1 MSLGR
6 MRWIVLSLILVL
18 GAFVSCERKSSIAR
32 ASEPSPPSTAAT
44 PATAVTPA
52 TPTPV
57 ESSTPPS
64 PQLSRTSTS
73 VFVDVARTIRAA
85 VVIVSVFDE
94 TGHLS
99 ANGYGFFISDDGKF
113 IADRSVM
120 RGGVNAV
127 AKVADGT
134 IYNVSGALTQLA
146 PQNLIVLKA
155 DTTRPLPFVVPSA
168 SALPDTGDAIA
179 VVLSPIERTNPVL
192 LEEKIS
198 ARFND
203 EAGEWFDVT
212 PALSKTIAG
221 APVINQRGE
230 LIGVVTFRAGS
241 NSCAIRPAAAA
252 AKLLSQ
258 ISSKMTASWQ
268 SLMAASGA
276 TPSSSA
282 TPARTGTPSRIPLK
296 GSKLVYAPAPRYPSD
311 ARQLRS
317 GGQISGSFRVSF
329 DTSGRTVTVQTIRST
344 GNSVLDQAAV
354 SALQQWR
361 SEPGQEWSLVVPIT
375 FKP

>member
-18 GAFVSCERKSSIAR
+18 GAFVSCERKPSIAR
-32 ASEPSPPSTAAT
+32 ATEPSPPSPTVT
-44 PATAVTPA
+44 PAMAATPA
-52 TPTPV
+52 TPTPL
-57 ESSTPPS
+57 ESSTAPS
-64 PQLSRTSTS
+64 PQQSRTSTS
-73 VFVDVARTIRAA
+73 VFVDVARTTRAA

-94 TGHLS
+94 TGRLS
-99 ANGYGFFISDDGKF
+99 ANGYGFFISNDGKF

-134 IYNVSGALTQLA
+134 IYNVSGALTEAA

-155 DTTRPLPFVVPSA
+155 DTTRPLPFVVPST

-179 VVLSPIERTNPVL
+179 VVLSPIERTNAVL

-268 SLMAASGA
+268 SLIAASGA

-282 TPARTGTPSRIPLK
+282 TPARAGTPPRIPLR

-329 DTSGRTVTVQTIRST
+329 DASGRTVTVQTIRST
-344 GNSVLDQAAV
+344 GNSALDQAAV